1 MVLMKRIPGLII
13 GLFAATSAFA
23 QDAPQDS
30 ATCRNGLFADDPP
43 FALAEVIGEKRAYF
57 HGDMNGCPWT
67 RGACASPSY
76 VVPGD
81 AIIINKIRKGYACA
95 LYPNN
100 AGGTAGWV
108 PTRQMKLLFVD
119 SHPPVSA
126 WLGTWR
132 IGTGNPEIEIT
143 QKFGQLHAKG
153 QAFWPGRPETT
164 DWPSIHVGELS
175 GKIDRA
181 GQRGTYSDENLCKV
195 RFTLLRDYL
204 IAGDNRQCGGANVSF
219 SGVYRR
225 K

>member
-1 MVLMKRIPGLII
+1 MALKRILALFV
-13 GLFAATSAFA
+13 GLFAATSALA
-23 QDAPQDS
+23 QDG
-30 ATCRNGLFADDPP
+30 ATCRNGLFADEPP

-76 VVPGD
+76 VVTGD
-81 AIIINKIRKGYACA
+81 TLVISKIRKGFACA
-95 LYPNN
+95 FYPGKG
-100 AGGTAGWV
+100 GGTAGWV
-108 PTRQMKLLFVD
+108 PTRQLKLLFVD

-126 WLGTWR
+126 WLGTWTS
-132 IGTGNPEIEIT
+132 GGNPEIAIT

-153 QAFWPGRPETT
+153 HAFWPGKPETT
-164 DWPSIHVGELS
+164 DWPSVHVGEIS
-175 GKIDRA
+175 GRINRA
-181 GQRGTYSDENLCKV
+181 GQRGDYADENLCKV